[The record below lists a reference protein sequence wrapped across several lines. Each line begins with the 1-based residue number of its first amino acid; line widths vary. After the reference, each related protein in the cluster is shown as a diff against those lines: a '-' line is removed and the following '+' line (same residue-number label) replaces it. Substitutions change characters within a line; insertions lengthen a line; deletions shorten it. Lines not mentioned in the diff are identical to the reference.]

1 MPGLAVNEICTYH
14 DRCDLERRFMYLLAI
29 KDGLLTRYVGPYSST
44 KEVSND
50 LQRVLS
56 SCSSRASWQIHLLED
71 PRQISFSEKFADRA
85 TVFDLKAS

>member
-1 MPGLAVNEICTYH
+1 
-14 DRCDLERRFMYLLAI
+14 MYLLAI
-29 KDGLLTRYVGPYSST
+29 KDGLLTRFVGPYSST

-71 PRQISFSEKFADRA
+71 PSQISFADKIKERISA
-85 TVFDLKAS
+85 LDLKAS